1 MTLNYRRFNM
11 TKATTILKKKID
23 NAYMAINE
31 MVAKAEGSVEN
42 GTKSINDAL
51 SEVSDKVSETIES
64 RFGFDFNALT
74 FVQGLITMAER
85 FDGNVAGDMTEA
97 FVMSLMSDI
106 SNGDKIE
113 VTVKTI
119 RKEEVIDSHTESY
132 TEPYDPKKDY
142 SEKWEKVEK

>member
-1 MTLNYRRFNM
+1 M
-11 TKATTILKKKID
+11 TKATTILKKKIELC
-23 NAYMAINE
+23 YKAINE
-31 MVAKAEGSVEN
+31 LVARSEGAVEN

-51 SEVSDKVSETIES
+51 SEVSDKVSEMVES

-97 FVMSLMSDI
+97 FVMSLIGDA
-106 SNGDKIE
+106 SNGDTIE

-119 RKEEVIDSHTESY
+119 RKGETVSTIETFNPE
-132 TEPYDPKKDY
+132 KDY
-142 SEKWEKVEK
+142 SEKREKVEK